1 MDNSVKPGKILNNRY
16 CLLHDLGHGG
26 FGRSYLAEDIDRFNQ
41 LCILKEFAPQIQSS
55 EALRKAEEL
64 LARETEVLSK
74 LKHSQ
79 IRGFRE
85 LFRLQ
90 QEGNRCLFLV
100 QDYVEGQTYQA
111 LLKSRRNQKRG
122 FSEPEV
128 TQLLW
133 QILPV
138 LEYIHSMGV
147 IHRDISPDNLIL
159 RSCDRLP
166 VLIDFGGIKQVAATL
181 ESESIQADP
190 VTAKSEIVA
199 QLGKA
204 GYAPEQQI
212 HRGIAFAHSDLY
224 ALAVTIL
231 VLLTGK
237 EPRQAIDPKTL
248 KWDWKREI
256 PLNPKL
262 TRVLAKMLA
271 KQPGDRFQSAREVMQ
286 ALSKTPLQLP
296 NYPVTQHSKTQVTL
310 AIAPLN
316 MKSEWKNSQPENQGY
331 TPSASRENRDFW
343 IRSNLPPRNAQSN
356 SSPTTAIAKKS
367 MGKPIP
373 SKVDPIVT
381 PSPSSQRDDRSGR
394 RSIVKTTDNS
404 GQLTTYAKSQNLQ
417 AWDELNPS
425 SFSRTGNP
433 LLGWLGKIFFVV
445 IIIAASS
452 AIGWFAGKSWLDQ
465 VERQG
470 NNPDAQNGL
479 PSPQID
485 KQKPESPSQLSEQE
499 SQSKAALRTRRLNL
513 GINYNFFVKLVDQVF
528 SNQYP
533 SQKGR
538 ILTSKPEEERWDAI
552 AAELLEKLSFL
563 SPEALREMGG
573 YNQQQRDRWKQQ
585 VNKLHLSSR
594 ALYDLADA
602 EFFYRFREQEN
613 QRFIDQPMG
622 QVWSAIVFDKLKALK
637 SGEAYER
644 IVFSPNASEKKLS
657 GTLKPG
663 EGKAYIARLSASGLM
678 DVKLEADQ
686 ETLLSIYTPTG
697 KAKILEDSK
706 MGQWSGRL
714 PEKGFYEFI
723 IVSKA
728 TKPLNYQL
736 TLTVNNSQ
744 LTINN

>member
-16 CLLHDLGHGG
+16 CLLRDLGHGG

-79 IRGFRE
+79 IPSFRE

-90 QEGNRCLFLV
+90 QDGNRCLFLV

-111 LLKSRRNQKRG
+111 LLKIRRNQKRG

-166 VLIDFGGIKQVAATL
+166 VLIDFGGVKQVAATL
-181 ESESIQADP
+181 ESESIQASA
-190 VTAKSEIVA
+190 VMARSEIVA
-199 QLGKA
+199 QLGKT
-204 GYAPEQQI
+204 GYTPEQQI

-224 ALAVTIL
+224 ALAATIL

-256 PLNPKL
+256 PLSPKL

-296 NYPVTQHSKTQVTL
+296 NYPVTQHPKTQVTL

-331 TPSASRENRDFW
+331 TKRA
-343 IRSNLPPRNAQSN
+343 A
-356 SSPTTAIAKKS
+356 
-367 MGKPIP
+367 GKLIP
-373 SKVDPIVT
+373 SRVESIVA

-404 GQLTTYAKSQNLQ
+404 GQLTTYAKSQDLQ
-417 AWDELNPS
+417 AWNELNPS

-433 LLGWLGKIFFVV
+433 LLGWLGRIVFVL

-452 AIGWFAGKSWLDQ
+452 AIGWFAGKSWLDR

-563 SPEALREMGG
+563 SPEALRRMGG

-585 VNKLHLSSR
+585 ANKLYLSSR

-697 KAKILEDSK
+697 KVKILEDSK

-736 TLTVNNSQ
+736 TLTVNN
-744 LTINN
+744 

>member
-16 CLLHDLGHGG
+16 CLLRELGHGG
-26 FGRSYLAEDIDRFNQ
+26 FGRTYLAEDIDRFNE

-64 LARETEVLSK
+64 LAREAEVLSK

-111 LLKSRRNQKRG
+111 LLKIRRNQKRG

-181 ESESIQADP
+181 ESESIQADA
-190 VTAKSEIVA
+190 VMATSEIVA

-256 PLNPKL
+256 PLSPKL

-296 NYPVTQHSKTQVTL
+296 NYPVTQHPKTQVTL

-331 TPSASRENRDFW
+331 TKRA
-343 IRSNLPPRNAQSN
+343 A
-356 SSPTTAIAKKS
+356 
-367 MGKPIP
+367 GKLIP
-373 SKVDPIVT
+373 SRVDPIVA
-381 PSPSSQRDDRSGR
+381 PSLSSQRDDRSGR
-394 RSIVKTTDNS
+394 RSVIKTTDNS
-404 GQLTTYAKSQNLQ
+404 GQLTTYAKSQDLQ
-417 AWDELNPS
+417 ARDELNPS
-425 SFSRTGNP
+425 SSSRTGNP
-433 LLGWLGKIFFVV
+433 LLGWLGRIVFVL

-452 AIGWFAGKSWLDQ
+452 AIGWFAGKSWLDR

-499 SQSKAALRTRRLNL
+499 SQPQAALRTRRLNL

-538 ILTSKPEEERWDAI
+538 ILISKPEEDRWDAI

-563 SPEALREMGG
+563 SSEALRGMGG

-585 VNKLHLSSR
+585 ANKLHLSSR

-613 QRFIDQPMG
+613 HRFIDQPMG

-697 KAKILEDSK
+697 KVKILEDSK

-744 LTINN
+744 FTINN